1 MKKKIL
7 LLMNILRFY
16 LILFIISFIFIY
28 YIINNYYNGFIK
40 QNKSYNHY
48 SYFQYKQS
56 EKLYI
61 KSPVVFGFAGNYK
74 WDKLALF
81 VSSLR
86 KSSYKGDFVLGIS
99 LNLYNELKP
108 KIEEYNIKPIF
119 IEDEWPFYSS
129 KNTLFPID
137 RNVLNKCMIENR
149 TYDCK
154 WPIYRV
160 SIMNCW
166 LEIYGSK
173 YSHIISSDVR
183 DVVFQGNPF
192 DWNFEDGM
200 YLVDET
206 KYNMTIQGEM
216 YNRMWVEVY
225 TKSKEVLSNKV
236 LNSGTLIGTSNYFIP
251 FIKQYSDFI
260 KNNNT
265 MTMEQGTLNY
275 LYYTNYFENIKFYL
289 NRNEKGIVYSLALD
303 LTHFKRIVKLK
314 ITNETL
320 YNEDGT
326 YPLIVHQY
334 NRDYNLTRKY
344 QHRFLNV
351 SD

>member
-1 MKKKIL
+1 
-7 LLMNILRFY
+7 MNVLRLY
-16 LILFIISFIFIY
+16 LILFIMSFIFVSYTINIY
-28 YIINNYYNGFIK
+28 NSSIKHINGYDY
-40 QNKSYNHY
+40 Y
-48 SYFQYKQS
+48 SYFQYVPNK
-56 EKLYI
+56 KNII
-61 KSPVVFGFAGNYK
+61 KNPVVIGFAVNYN

-81 VSSLR
+81 VISLR
-86 KSSYKGDFVLGIS
+86 NSSYKGDFVLGIS

-119 IEDEWPFYSS
+119 IENEWPFYSS

-137 RNVLNKCMIENR
+137 RSILNECMIGNR
-149 TYDCK
+149 SYSEK
-154 WPIYRV
+154 WQIYRI

-173 YSHIISSDVR
+173 YSHLMSLDVKDII
-183 DVVFQGNPF
+183 FQGNPF
-192 DWNFEDGM
+192 DWNFEDAM

-206 KYNMTIQGEM
+206 KYNMTIQGEI
-216 YNRMWVEVY
+216 YNRIWVEPY
-225 TKSKEVLSNKV
+225 THSKEILNNKV

-260 KNNNT
+260 KINNT

-275 LYYTNYFENIKFYL
+275 LYYTNYFKNIKFYL

-303 LTHFKRIVKLK
+303 LTHFKHFLKLN

-344 QHRFLNV
+344 QHRFLNI
-351 SD
+351 SYT